1 MLNLRP
7 FLLEHSVTQAAIA
20 KQIGIS
26 KAAMTNLL
34 IKGEWPVKRD
44 KEALKT
50 DIMQALE
57 SKGLSASQRLFE
69 TVIVPA
75 ELQPDGDDSRA
86 TNQKATLENLML
98 LRKQTLT
105 QASRRHFSLFR
116 DPFAEEAL
124 QSADDVF
131 MTPDIRYVREALWF
145 TARFGGFVAIVGESG
160 AGKST
165 LRRDLLD
172 RLSRENESV
181 IVIEPYVLGMEDND
195 RKGKTLKA
203 ASIAEAI
210 IHTLNPLERPLSS
223 PEARY
228 RQLHRILRESSRA
241 GNRHVLI
248 IEEAHSLP
256 PATLKHL
263 KRFWE
268 LEDGFKKL
276 LGIVLVGQPELRLRL
291 SETNPEVR
299 EVVQRIELIELRPL
313 DAELDAYLT
322 FKFQRLGKSVSDI
335 ITEEGINAMRE
346 RLTVNAG
353 KRGKVS
359 LLYPLACNNFLS
371 AAMNL
376 AAELGVPQ
384 VDADVVKEV

>member
-1 MLNLRP
+1 
-7 FLLEHSVTQAAIA
+7 
-20 KQIGIS
+20 
-26 KAAMTNLL
+26 
-34 IKGEWPVKRD
+34 
-44 KEALKT
+44 
-50 DIMQALE
+50 
-57 SKGLSASQRLFE
+57 
-69 TVIVPA
+69 
-75 ELQPDGDDSRA
+75 
-86 TNQKATLENLML
+86 ML
-98 LRKQTLT
+98 LRKQTLA
-105 QASRRHFSLFR
+105 QAARRHFSLFR

-131 MTPDIRYVREALWF
+131 LTPDIRYVREALWF
-145 TARFGGFVAIVGESG
+145 TARFGGFVAVVGESG

-181 IVIEPYVLGMEDND
+181 IVIEPYILGMEDND

-210 IHTLNPLERPLSS
+210 IHTLNPLERPLLS

-228 RQLHRILRESSRA
+228 RQLHRLLRESSRA

-276 LGIVLVGQPELRLRL
+276 LGIILVGQPELRLRL

-313 DAELDAYLT
+313 DNELDAYLA
-322 FKFQRLGKSVSDI
+322 FKFQRFGKNASDI
-335 ITEEGINAMRE
+335 ITEDGIGAMRE

-359 LLYPLACNNFLS
+359 LLYPLACNNFLT

-376 AAELGVPQ
+376 AAELGIPQ

>member
-7 FLLEHSVTQAAIA
+7 FLIEHNLTQASIA
-20 KQIGIS
+20 RQVGIS

-34 IKGEWPVKRD
+34 KGEWPVKRN
-44 KEALKT
+44 KEELKQN
-50 DIMQALE
+50 IIRALE

-69 TVIVPA
+69 VEIAPA

-86 TNQKATLENLML
+86 TNQKATLESLML

-105 QASRRHFSLFR
+105 QAARRHFSLFR

-131 MTPDIRYVREALWF
+131 LTPDIRYVREALWF
-145 TARFGGFVAIVGESG
+145 TARFGGFVAVVGESG

-181 IVIEPYVLGMEDND
+181 IVIEPYILGMEDND

-210 IHTLNPLERPLSS
+210 IHTLNPLERPLLS

-228 RQLHRILRESSRA
+228 RQLHRLLRESSRA

-276 LGIVLVGQPELRLRL
+276 LGIILVGQPELRLRL

-313 DAELDAYLT
+313 DNELDAYLS
-322 FKFQRLGKSVSDI
+322 FKFQRLGKNASDI
-335 ITEEGINAMRE
+335 ITEDGISALRD

-359 LLYPLACNNFLS
+359 LLYPLACNNFLT

-376 AAELGVPQ
+376 AAELGIPQ

>member
-7 FLLEHSVTQAAIA
+7 FLVRHKLTQASIA
-20 KQIGIS
+20 RQVGIS

-34 IKGEWPVKRD
+34 KGEWPVKRN
-44 KEALKT
+44 KEELKQN
-50 DIMQALE
+50 IIRALE

-69 TVIVPA
+69 VEIAPA

-86 TNQKATLENLML
+86 TNQKATLESLML

-105 QASRRHFSLFR
+105 QAARRHFSLFR

-145 TARFGGFVAIVGESG
+145 TARFGGFVAVVGESG

-181 IVIEPYVLGMEDND
+181 IVIEPYILGMEDND

-210 IHTLNPLERPLSS
+210 IHTLNPLERPLLS

-228 RQLHRILRESSRA
+228 RQLHRLLRESSRA

-276 LGIVLVGQPELRLRL
+276 LGIILVGQPELRLRL

-313 DAELDAYLT
+313 DNELDAYLS
-322 FKFQRLGKSVSDI
+322 FKFQRLGKNASDI
-335 ITEEGINAMRE
+335 ITEDGIGAMRE

-359 LLYPLACNNFLS
+359 LLYPLACNNFLT

-376 AAELGVPQ
+376 AAELGIPQ

>member
-7 FLLEHSVTQAAIA
+7 FLIEHNLTQASIA
-20 KQIGIS
+20 RQVGIS

-34 IKGEWPVKRD
+34 KGEWPVKRN
-44 KEALKT
+44 KEELKQN
-50 DIMQALE
+50 IIRALE

-69 TVIVPA
+69 VEIAPA

-105 QASRRHFSLFR
+105 QAARRHFSLFR
-116 DPFAEEAL
+116 DPFAEESL

-145 TARFGGFVAIVGESG
+145 TARFGGFVAVIGESG

-181 IVIEPYVLGMEDND
+181 IVIEPYILGMEDND

-210 IHTLNPLERPLSS
+210 IHNLNPLERPLLS

-228 RQLHRILRESSRA
+228 RQLHRLLRESSRA

-276 LGIVLVGQPELRLRL
+276 LGIILVGQPELRLRL

-313 DAELDAYLT
+313 DNELDAYLS
-322 FKFQRLGKSVSDI
+322 FKFQRLGKNASDI
-335 ITEEGINAMRE
+335 ITEDGLREMRE

-359 LLYPLACNNFLS
+359 LLYPLACNNFLT

-376 AAELGVPQ
+376 AAELGIPQ
-384 VDADVVKEV
+384 VDADVLKEV

>member
-7 FLLEHSVTQAAIA
+7 FLIEHNLTQASVAR
-20 KQIGIS
+20 QVGIS

-34 IKGEWPVKRD
+34 KGEWPVKRN
-44 KEALKT
+44 KEELKQN
-50 DIMQALE
+50 IIRALE

-69 TVIVPA
+69 VEIAPA

-86 TNQKATLENLML
+86 TNQKATLESLML

-105 QASRRHFSLFR
+105 QAARRHFSLFR

-145 TARFGGFVAIVGESG
+145 TARFGGFVAVVGESG

-181 IVIEPYVLGMEDND
+181 IVIEPYILGMEDND

-210 IHTLNPLERPLSS
+210 IHTLNPLERPLLS

-228 RQLHRILRESSRA
+228 RQLHRLLRESSRA

-276 LGIVLVGQPELRLRL
+276 LGIILVGQPELRLRL

-313 DAELDAYLT
+313 DNELDAYLS
-322 FKFQRLGKSVSDI
+322 FKFQRLGKNASDI
-335 ITEEGINAMRE
+335 ITEDGIGAMRE

-359 LLYPLACNNFLS
+359 LLYPLACNNFLT

-376 AAELGVPQ
+376 AAELGIPQ

>member
-7 FLLEHSVTQAAIA
+7 FLIEHNLTQASIA
-20 KQIGIS
+20 RQVGIS

-34 IKGEWPVKRD
+34 KGEWPVKRN
-44 KEALKT
+44 KEELKQN
-50 DIMQALE
+50 IIRALE

-69 TVIVPA
+69 VEIAPA

-98 LRKQTLT
+98 LRKQTLA
-105 QASRRHFSLFR
+105 QAARRHFSLFR

-131 MTPDIRYVREALWF
+131 LTPDIRYVREALWF
-145 TARFGGFVAIVGESG
+145 TARFGGFVAVVGESG

-181 IVIEPYVLGMEDND
+181 IVIEPYILGMEDND

-210 IHTLNPLERPLSS
+210 IHTLNPLERPLLS

-228 RQLHRILRESSRA
+228 RQLHRLLRESSRA

-276 LGIVLVGQPELRLRL
+276 LGIILVGQPELRLRL

-313 DAELDAYLT
+313 DNELDAYLA
-322 FKFQRLGKSVSDI
+322 FKFQRFGKNASDI
-335 ITEEGINAMRE
+335 ITEDGIGAMRE

-359 LLYPLACNNFLS
+359 LLYPLACNNFLT

-376 AAELGVPQ
+376 AAELGIPQ

>member
-7 FLLEHSVTQAAIA
+7 FLVRHNLTQASIA
-20 KQIGIS
+20 RQVGIS

-34 IKGEWPVKRD
+34 KGEWPVKRN
-44 KEALKT
+44 KEELKQN
-50 DIMQALE
+50 IIRALE

-69 TVIVPA
+69 VEIAPA

-105 QASRRHFSLFR
+105 QAARRHFSLFR

-131 MTPDIRYVREALWF
+131 LTPDIRYVREALWF
-145 TARFGGFVAIVGESG
+145 TARFGGFVAVVGESG

-181 IVIEPYVLGMEDND
+181 IVIEPYILGMEDND

-210 IHTLNPLERPLSS
+210 IHTLNPLERPLLS

-228 RQLHRILRESSRA
+228 RQLHRLLRESSRA

-276 LGIVLVGQPELRLRL
+276 LGIILVGQPELRLRL

-313 DAELDAYLT
+313 DNELDAYLS
-322 FKFQRLGKSVSDI
+322 FKFQRLGKNASDI
-335 ITEEGINAMRE
+335 ITEDGIGAMRE

-359 LLYPLACNNFLS
+359 LLYPLACNNFLT

-376 AAELGVPQ
+376 AAELGIPQ
-384 VDADVVKEV
+384 VDADVLKEV

>member
-7 FLLEHSVTQAAIA
+7 FLIEHNLTQASVAR
-20 KQIGIS
+20 QVGIS

-34 IKGEWPVKRD
+34 KGEWPVKRN
-44 KEALKT
+44 KEELKQN
-50 DIMQALE
+50 IIRALE

-69 TVIVPA
+69 VEIAPA

-86 TNQKATLENLML
+86 TNQKATLESLML

-105 QASRRHFSLFR
+105 QAARRHFSLFR

-145 TARFGGFVAIVGESG
+145 TARFGGFVAVVGESG

-181 IVIEPYVLGMEDND
+181 IVIEPYILGMEDND

-210 IHTLNPLERPLSS
+210 IHTLNPLERPLLS

-228 RQLHRILRESSRA
+228 RQLHRLLRESSRA

-276 LGIVLVGQPELRLRL
+276 LGIILVGQPELRLRL

-313 DAELDAYLT
+313 DNELDAYLT
-322 FKFQRLGKSVSDI
+322 FKFQRFGKNASDI
-335 ITEEGINAMRE
+335 ITEDGIGAMRE

-359 LLYPLACNNFLS
+359 LLYPLACNNFLT

-376 AAELGVPQ
+376 AAELGIPQ